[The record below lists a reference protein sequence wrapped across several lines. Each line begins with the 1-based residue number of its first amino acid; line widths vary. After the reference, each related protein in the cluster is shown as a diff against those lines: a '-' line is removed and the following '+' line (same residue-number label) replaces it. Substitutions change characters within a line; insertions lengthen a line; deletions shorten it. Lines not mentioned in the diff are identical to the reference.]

1 MARAVE
7 RAGEE
12 SLRRESTAAAEPE
25 RSPLSAT
32 LPDVQA
38 RVLGLQRAAG
48 NAAVARLV
56 ADRGLEAMSGAPVPS
71 SLTTYA
77 GDAPS
82 EDELDVSR
90 PASQNGSAP
99 PAPPG
104 PAPPS
109 APPGP
114 SAQPAPPPASPPAP
128 ACVLTTR
135 TVAAA
140 PDGTGNT
147 RTTVGVNE
155 RVVMTAAAAGAWTAT
170 GGRLSATAGT
180 SVTWTAPV
188 APSAGQD
195 FTIVS
200 TPPGAGAAPCSVTMR
215 VVPPARR
222 RLTVRGAAAV
232 PPGQRVYTAG
242 LAGSG
247 FVADVRIHPL
257 SVSFSRLQVRE
268 GTATAVATGYY
279 NTVLGWNGSV
289 HPLGT
294 WLTLDAN
301 NGGIID
307 TVGTN
312 PPGSGAPFSPGR
324 FTWPIPQFYR
334 RVGSTGNG
342 RRYSV
347 GTHRQRMNGTA
358 GVETTSK
365 EGATRTR

>member
-12 SLRRESTAAAEPE
+12 GVRQAWPAAAVPE
-25 RSPLSAT
+25 RPPSLVPV
-32 LPDVQA
+32 PDVHA
-38 RVLGLQRAAG
+38 RVLGLQRTAG
-48 NAAVARLV
+48 NAAVARLLGGAVV
-56 ADRGLEAMSGAPVPS
+56 ARRAAAPAPS
-71 SLTTYA
+71 SITTYA
-77 GDAPS
+77 HEAPS
-82 EDELDVSR
+82 EDEVDVVSNTSG
-90 PASQNGSAP
+90 PHSQGATTPPAP
-99 PAPPG
+99 PAPPAPAAP
-104 PAPPS
+104 PAPP
-109 APPGP
+109 APP
-114 SAQPAPPPASPPAP
+114 AAP

-140 PDGTGNT
+140 PDGTANT

-155 RVVMTAAAAGAWTAT
+155 QVVMTAPAVGVWTTT
-170 GGRLSATAGT
+170 GGRLSATTGAT
-180 SVTWTAPV
+180 VTWTAPV
-188 APSAGQD
+188 APSGGQT
-195 FTIVS
+195 FTVAS
-200 TPPGAGAAPCSVTMR
+200 TPPAGSPCSVSMT

-222 RLTVRGAAAV
+222 RLTVRPNAAV

-242 LAGSG
+242 QAGSG
-247 FVADVRIHPL
+247 FVANVRIHPL

-268 GTATAVATGYY
+268 GTVAAVATGYY
-279 NTVLGWNGSV
+279 NTVLGWNGNV

-294 WLTLDAN
+294 WLTLDAS

-312 PPGSGAPFSPGR
+312 PPGSPAPFSPGA

-347 GTHRQRMNGTA
+347 GTHRQVMTASA

-365 EGATRTR
+365 EGASRTR